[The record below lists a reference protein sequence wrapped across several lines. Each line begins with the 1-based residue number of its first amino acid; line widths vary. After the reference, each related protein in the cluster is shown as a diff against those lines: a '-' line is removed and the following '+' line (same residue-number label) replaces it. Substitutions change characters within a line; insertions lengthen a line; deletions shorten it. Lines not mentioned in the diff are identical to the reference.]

1 MRLIAV
7 IATTALLLP
16 AVPAMAQV
24 PADLFKCATIARDAD
39 RLACYDDAVAA
50 ANPQARAA
58 AEARAK
64 ESARIAAEEAAAAAA
79 AAEVAA
85 KAKAEADAVARR
97 EAFGAEGVASRGEER
112 FAPAPGEIQEIE
124 TGLAEILTNRS
135 GLGVFLLENGQ
146 MWRQVN
152 TGSTPNLRVGDRVKL
167 TRAPLGGYRL
177 NFVKQQRWVAV
188 KRMR

>member
-7 IATTALLLP
+7 IATTALLLL

-64 ESARIAAEEAAAAAA
+64 ESARIAAEEAAAAAV
-79 AAEVAA
+79 AAEAAA

-97 EAFGAEGVASRGEER
+97 EAFGAEGVATREDR
-112 FAPAPGEIQEIE
+112 FAPAPGEIAEIE
-124 TGLAEILTNRS
+124 TGLTEIMANRS

-146 MWRQVN
+146 VWRQVDTN
-152 TGSTPNLRVGDRVKL
+152 STPNIRVGDRVKL

-177 NFVKQQRWVAV
+177 NFVKQKRWVGV